1 MTPPSISRS
10 FELVLCEVFHPLIYG
25 LTPNSSLD
33 ISEHYMIQEKIDP
46 SELFVNL
53 SHILPDDIDNLFAY
67 LKMRREMFRKFIQ
80 HPSFHDHPS
89 IRNYWE
95 ISNEITC
102 SPQIAQCIELPG
114 DECVAILKTHWLRLI
129 QKTWKKIFQQ
139 RLNVTKQRKNP
150 RNICYREITGKWQ
163 SKCNHMPSIKGM
175 LSSLS
180 NKKDLSLG

>member
-25 LTPNSSLD
+25 LTQNSSLD

-46 SELFVNL
+46 SELFVDL
-53 SHILPDDIDNLFAY
+53 SHVLPDDIDNLFAY

-80 HPSFHDHPS
+80 HPSFQDHPS
-89 IRNYWE
+89 IRNYSE
-95 ISNEITC
+95 ISSQITF

-129 QKTWKKIFQQ
+129 QRIWKKIFQQ
-139 RLNVTKQRKNP
+139 RLNVTKLRSLHQNVKH
-150 RNICYREITGKWQ
+150 RERAGKWPQ
-163 SKCNHMPSIKGM
+163 KCSHMPSIKGM

-180 NKKDLSLG
+180 KKKDLSLR